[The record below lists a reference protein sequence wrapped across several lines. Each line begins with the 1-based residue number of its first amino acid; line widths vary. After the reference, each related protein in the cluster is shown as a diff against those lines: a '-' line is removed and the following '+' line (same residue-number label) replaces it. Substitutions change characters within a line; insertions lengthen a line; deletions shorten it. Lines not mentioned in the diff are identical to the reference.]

1 MKTVLIVEDEKMIRQ
16 GIKTM
21 IMRSG
26 VPIETIMECN
36 NGETALEILKE
47 QEIDVMFTDIRM
59 PKMDGI
65 TVLQNI
71 RAKGNDVPILI
82 LTAKSEV
89 DDRVLGLDSGAD
101 DYLSKPFAAK
111 ELLARIRS
119 VTRRR
124 TEAVSSVLNVG
135 NLSLDCTTFELKS
148 STDTI
153 RLPNKEFQIMELLA
167 ANPGQVISTERFMEK
182 IWGYDSEADVGVV
195 WVYISYL
202 RKRLTVLG
210 ANVKIKAARGQGYYL
225 EIQP

>member
-1 MKTVLIVEDEKMIRQ
+1 MRLLLAEDEKELSDALVAIL
-16 GIKTM
+16 KHNNY
-21 IMRSG
+21 S
-26 VPIETIMECN
+26 VDAVY
-36 NGETALEILKE
+36 NGEDALHYLEADNYDGAIL
-47 QEIDVMFTDIRM
+47 DIMM

-148 STDTI
+148 STGTI

-182 IWGYDSEADVGVV
+182 IWGYDSETDVGVV
-195 WVYISYL
+195 WAYISYL
-202 RKRLTVLG
+202 RKRLTELE
-210 ANVKIKAARGQGYYL
+210 ANVKIKVARGQGYYL
-225 EIQP
+225 EIQS

>member
-1 MKTVLIVEDEKMIRQ
+1 MRLLLAEDEKELSDALVAIL
-16 GIKTM
+16 KHNNY
-21 IMRSG
+21 S
-26 VPIETIMECN
+26 VDAVY
-36 NGETALEILKE
+36 NGEDALAYLDSDNYDGAIL
-47 QEIDVMFTDIRM
+47 DIMM
-59 PKMDGI
+59 PKMDGL
-65 TVLQNI
+65 TVLKTI
-71 RAKGNDVPILI
+71 REQGNDVPVLI
-82 LTAKSEV
+82 LTAKTEV

-124 TEAVSSVLNVG
+124 TEAVSSVLKVG
-135 NLSLDCTTFELKS
+135 NISLDCTTFELKS
-148 STDTI
+148 QADTI

-167 ANPGQVISTERFMEK
+167 ANPGQVISTERLMEK

-202 RKRLTVLG
+202 RKRLTALG

-225 EIQP
+225 ELEAGR

>member
-1 MKTVLIVEDEKMIRQ
+1 MRLLLAEDEKELSDALVAIL
-16 GIKTM
+16 KHNNY
-21 IMRSG
+21 S
-26 VPIETIMECN
+26 VDAVY
-36 NGETALEILKE
+36 NGEDALHYLEADNYDGAIL
-47 QEIDVMFTDIRM
+47 DIMM

-111 ELLARIRS
+111 EVLARIRS

-124 TEAVSSVLNVG
+124 TKAVRSVLNVG
-135 NLSLDCTTFELKS
+135 NLSLDCTSFELKS
-148 STDTI
+148 STDAI

-167 ANPGQVISTERFMEK
+167 AHPGQVISTERFMEK
-182 IWGYDSEADVGVV
+182 IWGYDSETDVGVV
-195 WVYISYL
+195 WAYISYL
-202 RKRLTVLG
+202 RKRRTELE

-225 EIQP
+225 EIQS